1 LLKFLSI
8 PLQRTCLKTEEIY
21 MELFDFSRPTYF
33 KRKREHNK
41 ALLLVQK
48 YFSEKEILEFIQT
61 GSIQRLEQ
69 QNSSKSGIEEHIL
82 FHAIQKIIDIPNQP
96 IWGKKGFWLKGFL
109 DALQLTEAKSK
120 SDFLENIKIL
130 ETKWWEAEN
139 WKNLTINFIN
149 NNFSEYEIQLI
160 LKNKVEVMQKLTA

>member
-1 LLKFLSI
+1 M
-8 PLQRTCLKTEEIY
+8 KTEEIY

-41 ALLLVQK
+41 ALLLIQK

-69 QNSSKSGIEEHIL
+69 HTGTKSEIEEHIV

-96 IWGKKGFWLKGFL
+96 IWGKKGFWIKGFL
-109 DALQLTEAKSK
+109 DALQQTESK
-120 SDFLENIKIL
+120 NKDDFLENIKTL
-130 ETKWWEAEN
+130 ETKWWEAKN
-139 WKNLTINFIN
+139 WKNLTIDFIKV
-149 NNFSEYEIQLI
+149 NFSEYEIKLI
-160 LKNKVEVMQKLTA
+160 LKNKVEVMQKLVT